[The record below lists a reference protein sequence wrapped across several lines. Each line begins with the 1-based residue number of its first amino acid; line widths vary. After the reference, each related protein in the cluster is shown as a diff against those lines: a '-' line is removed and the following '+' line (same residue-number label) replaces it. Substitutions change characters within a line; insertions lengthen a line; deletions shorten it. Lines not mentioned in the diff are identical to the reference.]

1 MNKNIKTVLVATA
14 LALGTG
20 CVNAG
25 TWVGSYYYDGPICT
39 VCDGYRVVQHT
50 YGTVPCTHCNGT
62 GLEPVQPAVVST
74 VVVDTWC
81 PPPPP
86 PRWHHHHMRPMP
98 RPHHPPVR
106 HVAPPRGGGHPA
118 PRPAMRPAPRPA
130 ARPASRP
137 AARPAPR
144 PAGRQGRPSGGRV
157 GRR

>member
-1 MNKNIKTVLVATA
+1 MNTNIKTILLAMA
-14 LALGTG
+14 LALGAG

-25 TWVGSYYYDGPICT
+25 TWVGNYYYAGPICT
-39 VCDGYRVVQHT
+39 VCDGYRVAQHT

-62 GLEPVQPAVVST
+62 GLEPAVPAVVNT
-74 VVVDTWC
+74 VVVGTWC

-86 PRWHHHHMRPMP
+86 PRWHHHHVRPMP

-106 HVAPPRGGGHPA
+106 HVAHPHGGG
-118 PRPAMRPAPRPA
+118 RPMP
-130 ARPASRP
+130 RP

-144 PAGRQGRPSGGRV
+144 PSARPGRPGGGRV

>member
-39 VCDGYRVVQHT
+39 VCDGYRVIQHT

-62 GLEPVQPAVVST
+62 GLEPEPVVVNT

-86 PRWHHHHMRPMP
+86 PPRWHHHVRPMP
-98 RPHHPPVR
+98 RLHHPPAR
-106 HVAPPRGGGHPA
+106 RVAPPPRGGGARPTPRLATRPA
-118 PRPAMRPAPRPA
+118 PRPAPRPA
-130 ARPASRP
+130 ARPA
-137 AARPAPR
+137 
-144 PAGRQGRPSGGRV
+144 GRPGGR
-157 GRR
+157 GRRR